1 MCDSAANITNAL
13 RLLEQG
19 DNVRVMDTS
28 FLYET
33 PPMDVKDQPP
43 LLNAA
48 CKLLHHWI
56 VEEDQGY
63 RSGNGMRLWNDP
75 QCPCPIGM
83 DIDRQSHV
91 VMQECDFVSR
101 PRYNIAK
108 DVEYSRLYRHI
119 SQLLSQLLLKQ
130 SQSNKDTGAIHKS
143 VNLHR
148 KIVHWDAKTLIMG
161 ALNTTPDSFSHG
173 GNYSTAE
180 ADATDILYIGGT
192 STRLD
197 ALETSE
203 EEKIRRVIPIIQ
215 ASVAD
220 KAIEAG
226 MNLINDVSAGE
237 RDPAMYSV
245 MAKWNVPVCLMHMRG
260 DSKTMTS
267 KTDYGK
273 HNDVVGELSKELD
286 KSFQKAIAPGVHRW
300 NIITD
305 PGFGMFLDSWEYW
318 TQWKGYLKPAWELEQ
333 NFIENTRDYW
343 SLLGSDI
350 KGESCPKS
358 LRAKHEY
365 RAAYDDP
372 YVSDT
377 DINSEDEEDKLST
390 RRSGIMADQGTSLRE
405 RYITHQYDGFQ
416 Y

>member
-13 RLLEQG
+13 RLFEQG

-48 CKLLHHWI
+48 CKVKTALAPLDCCRRSRISKRKWDATL
-56 VEEDQGY
+56 ERSAMPLPNWYGY
-63 RSGNGMRLWNDP
+63 RSTIP
-75 QCPCPIGM
+75 
-83 DIDRQSHV
+83 HV

-215 ASVAD
+215 
-220 KAIEAG
+220 
-226 MNLINDVSAGE
+226 
-237 RDPAMYSV
+237 
-245 MAKWNVPVCLMHMRG
+245 
-260 DSKTMTS
+260 
-267 KTDYGK
+267 
-273 HNDVVGELSKELD
+273 
-286 KSFQKAIAPGVHRW
+286 
-300 NIITD
+300 
-305 PGFGMFLDSWEYW
+305 
-318 TQWKGYLKPAWELEQ
+318 
-333 NFIENTRDYW
+333 
-343 SLLGSDI
+343 LL
-350 KGESCPKS
+350 
-358 LRAKHEY
+358 
-365 RAAYDDP
+365 
-372 YVSDT
+372 
-377 DINSEDEEDKLST
+377 
-390 RRSGIMADQGTSLRE
+390 RSGPLLRT
-405 RYITHQYDGFQ
+405 RPSKPV
-416 Y
+416 